1 MKNMNKTMMILVA
14 ILAITT
20 AMTSVWGQTTSSEF
34 AKCYDCQRNPPYPKK
49 NQSCNLS
56 GFTTPYVG
64 YNGGVGTQSGNT
76 TEGPWKVVYKGKY
89 SSTNTYNCSSVVSSV
104 VNNYSGLQQTDVPI
118 YELQQWN
125 GSEYKHAAYG
135 VMCAYSNVNNI
146 EDHTALF
153 VAEGGWG
160 CFLTGHVHTSGFSV
174 TFDADVS
181 TGFPELSENYTL
193 TLNVSP
199 QNAGT
204 VTANATSGI
213 SGNNPYT
220 VNPNTSVSIQATA
233 NTGYRFVN
241 WDDDVTT
248 NPRSITVTSNVTR
261 TANFVRE
268 YTITLSTNNN
278 YGTVSITGTGVVDK
292 GNGQYAVPSGYM
304 VTITATP
311 NNGSHFVNWDGNQN
325 LTNPTRQI
333 TVNSD
338 QTITANFDYKI
349 YDVPNGWTVKA
360 NNESVNVTGSTTDG
374 IQDGKT
380 VKITPA
386 PGQKILTVKVKNK
399 TN

>member
-1 MKNMNKTMMILVA
+1 MKNMNKIMMILVA
-14 ILAITT
+14 MLAITT
-20 AMTSVWGQTTSSEF
+20 AMTPAWGQTTSSEF
-34 AKCYDCQRNPPYPKK
+34 AKCYDCQRNPAYPKK

-89 SSTNTYNCSSVVSSV
+89 SSTNTYNCTSVVSSV
-104 VNNYSGLQQTDVPI
+104 VSNYSGLQQTDVPI

-135 VMCAYSNVNNI
+135 VMCAYSNVNNSS
-146 EDHTALF
+146 DHTALF
-153 VAEGGWG
+153 VAEGSWG
-160 CFLTGHVHTSGFSV
+160 CFLTGQVHSSGFSV

-241 WDDDVTT
+241 WDDNVAT

-268 YTITLSTNNN
+268 YTITLGTNNQ
-278 YGTVSITGTGVVDK
+278 YGSVSINGTGVVNK
-292 GNGQYAVPSGYM
+292 GNGTYTVPSGNT

-311 NNGSHFVNWDGNQN
+311 NTGSHFVNWDGNQT
-325 LTNPTRQI
+325 LTNPSRQI
-333 TVNSD
+333 TVTSD

-349 YDVPNGWTVKA
+349 YNVPNDWTVKA
-360 NNESVNVTGSTTDG
+360 NNESVNVTSGTTDG

-386 PGQKILTVKVKNK
+386 PGQTILTVKVKNK

>member
-1 MKNMNKTMMILVA
+1 MNKTMMILVA